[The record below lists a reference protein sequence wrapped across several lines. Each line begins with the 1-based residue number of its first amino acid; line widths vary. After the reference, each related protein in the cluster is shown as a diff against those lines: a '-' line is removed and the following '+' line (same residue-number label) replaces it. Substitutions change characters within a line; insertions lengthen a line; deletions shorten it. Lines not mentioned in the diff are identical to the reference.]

1 MSSGPQLSH
10 AGGSQNSHPS
20 AEGELLEI
28 KIYTHIRMKHF
39 QFLLCFLC
47 LKLLAKEQANHLWI
61 RKKFSF
67 FITAETLSQVWE
79 QGQCKSLKRLVYCGH
94 EIPLCW
100 ESPSFDPSPCWEV
113 AHKSTEE
120 LTLTLTRSMATE
132 EKAVIL
138 WEARS
143 SRTMMLKQKRRKCR
157 QRKMRRRTT
166 RSIISYVQ
174 GRREHRVRSARTRL
188 AMALPSPH
196 SRWPSFHG
204 QQLYWTER
212 SNTQGLPECHLENI
226 SQQPRDGGQMLQAFK
241 TAFKESLGN
250 A

>member
-1 MSSGPQLSH
+1 MTDARLGGGQAGWSAGRLGSRAVGSKYGIVAHNPPEHHELSMSSGHQLSH

-100 ESPSFDPSPCWEV
+100 ESPSFNPSPC
-113 AHKSTEE
+113 
-120 LTLTLTRSMATE
+120 
-132 EKAVIL
+132 
-138 WEARS
+138 
-143 SRTMMLKQKRRKCR
+143 
-157 QRKMRRRTT
+157 
-166 RSIISYVQ
+166 
-174 GRREHRVRSARTRL
+174 
-188 AMALPSPH
+188 
-196 SRWPSFHG
+196 
-204 QQLYWTER
+204 
-212 SNTQGLPECHLENI
+212 
-226 SQQPRDGGQMLQAFK
+226 
-241 TAFKESLGN
+241 
-250 A
+250 